1 MNGLRPQTPRL
12 TPATGGVTEHP
23 GTAASP
29 PVAQA
34 GKPGLN
40 FMAVDSIPSVTAYPG
55 QTASES
61 RIPVKTLD
69 QQDFLKLLVAQMTQQ
84 DPLNPKS
91 DLEMIP
97 QMVSFT
103 TLEQSKSMQ
112 TDIAQLRAEQQML
125 QANSLLGRTVEIQDE
140 SKARFTGQ
148 VTAVQMEEGTPK
160 LVVNGKRYDLYQ
172 LVSISPT
179 TLN

>member
-1 MNGLRPQTPRL
+1 MAVESVAP
-12 TPATGGVTEHP
+12 VTYYP
-23 GTAASP
+23 GT
-29 PVAQA
+29 Q
-34 GKPGLN
+34 
-40 FMAVDSIPSVTAYPG
+40 
-55 QTASES
+55 ASES
-61 RIPVKTLD
+61 RVPIKTLN

-91 DLEMIP
+91 DMEMIP

-103 TLEQSKSMQ
+103 ELEQSKSMQ

-140 SKARFTGQ
+140 SKARITGQ

-160 LVVNGKRYDLYQ
+160 LVVNGKQYVLGQ
-172 LVSISPT
+172 LVSITPT

>member
-1 MNGLRPQTPRL
+1 MT
-12 TPATGGVTEHP
+12 
-23 GTAASP
+23 
-29 PVAQA
+29 
-34 GKPGLN
+34 
-40 FMAVDSIPSVTAYPG
+40 VDSTTPVTPYFG

-148 VTAVQMEEGTPK
+148 VTA
-160 LVVNGKRYDLYQ
+160 
-172 LVSISPT
+172 
-179 TLN
+179 